1 MAERLVQHEHRL
13 VTKEKGN
20 DIGNNSVDI
29 FGEKISKEIDQL
41 YLTLKVITVCVLLTE
56 STNQLQN

>member
-1 MAERLVQHEHRL
+1 MAKRLVQKEHRL
-13 VTKEKGN
+13 VQKEKKI
-20 DIGNNSVDI
+20 IGNNSVDI

>member
-1 MAERLVQHEHRL
+1 M
-13 VTKEKGN
+13 
-20 DIGNNSVDI
+20 IGNNSVDI